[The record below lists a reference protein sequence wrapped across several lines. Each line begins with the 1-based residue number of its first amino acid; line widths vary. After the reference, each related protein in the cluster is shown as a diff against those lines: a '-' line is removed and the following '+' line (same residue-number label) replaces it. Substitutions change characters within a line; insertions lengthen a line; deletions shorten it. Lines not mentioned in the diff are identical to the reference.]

1 MAKDAVTCSTG
12 NLAAQLARRAA
23 LYGNFPRELQA
34 RWAEFQEIYRT
45 VVNQIVYLEH
55 PPFLPDGPQVY
66 RRTYKL
72 LESVRAE
79 LIQDSRGAG
88 IRISFDET
96 ISRAWDGRGSYSV
109 YVPLSTG
116 FLRYPVQTRHW
127 TSDWR
132 KRAYDAVLETL
143 MTLLTTMGGPHA
155 A

>member
-1 MAKDAVTCSTG
+1 MADATVTCSTG
-12 NLAAQLARRAA
+12 RLAAQLAKKAA

-34 RWAEFQEIYRT
+34 RYVQFQELYRT
-45 VVNQIVYLEH
+45 IVDQVVYLEH
-55 PPFLPDGPQVY
+55 PPGAPDGPQVY

-72 LESVRAE
+72 LESIKTE

-116 FLRYPVQTRHW
+116 FLTQTRHW

-132 KRAYDAVLETL
+132 KQAHDAVLEML
-143 MTLLTTMGGPHA
+143 MTFFKTIGGTYA